1 LGVVSE
7 IEIEVLKKPAFLNTL
22 LLFFTSEKDTL
33 EFVDD
38 FRYKV
43 PYIAAVEYFNRDVL
57 KLIYDR
63 LIENLIEIPKD
74 ADAAIYTEIQAPSE
88 EEGLASLEAVGEFFA
103 KHNGRD
109 EDIMIAERASDI
121 QKIKDFRHA
130 APESNNLMID
140 FYRKNAPEIT
150 KMGGDMS
157 VPDDRLFDAM
167 EMFER
172 TIKEGGFRSAIWAHI
187 GNSHIHANIISRNS
201 EEYKRSHELF
211 KSWAREIVK
220 MGGSVSAEHGVGK
233 MKTDYVEIMF
243 TPEDIEA
250 MRNVK
255 RAFDSRYLIGV
266 GNVIKEKEGE

>member
-1 LGVVSE
+1 MAFDG
-7 IEIEVLKKPAFLNTL
+7 IVLRSIVKEL
-22 LLFFTSEKDTL
+22 EKGET
-33 EFVDD
+33 
-38 FRYKV
+38 
-43 PYIAAVEYFNRDVL
+43 
-57 KLIYDR
+57 
-63 LIENLIEIPKD
+63 NL
-74 ADAAIYTEIQAPSE
+74 
-88 EEGLASLEAVGEFFA
+88 
-103 KHNGRD
+103 R
-109 EDIMIAERASDI
+109 
-121 QKIKDFRHA
+121 
-130 APESNNLMID
+130 
-140 FYRKNAPEIT
+140 
-150 KMGGDMS
+150 
-157 VPDDRLFDAM
+157 DAM